1 MDCGSFI
8 KIGVSKDPD
17 KREKQIPYKVMQYYS
32 SKPIDNPFEVERKMH
47 THFRKYSAVSI
58 GKEYFHLP
66 FTDAVSKLMEMTKE
80 INYENEK
87 QVIDRLK
94 VYAVGGDGEEETER
108 RITEKVKD
116 VISSLSEFD
125 KGYFLAKYY

>member
-1 MDCGSFI
+1 MS
-8 KIGVSKDPD
+8 
-17 KREKQIPYKVMQYYS
+17 
-32 SKPIDNPFEVERKMH
+32 
-47 THFRKYSAVSI
+47 
-58 GKEYFHLP
+58 
-66 FTDAVSKLMEMTKE
+66 
-80 INYENEK
+80 ENEK

-94 VYAVGGDGEEETER
+94 VYAVGGDGEEETKR

>member
-66 FTDAVSKLMEMTKE
+66 FTDAVSKLMKMTKE

>member
-1 MDCGSFI
+1 MDCGNFI
-8 KIGVSKDPD
+8 KIGVSKDPN

-47 THFRKYSAVSI
+47 THFRKYSALSI
-58 GKEYFHLP
+58 GKEYFYLP
-66 FTDAVSKLMEMTKE
+66 FTDAVSKLMEMAAE
-80 INYENEK
+80 INCENEK

-108 RITEKVKD
+108 RITEKVKE